1 MAGEKILLIEDNA
14 VNRDL
19 IQFLLESKGY
29 LVREAATAEEAFEI
43 LKTERPDLIVMDIQ
57 LPGMDGLEATKK
69 LKENPATRDIPVVAV
84 TSYAMKGD
92 RESAAAAGCVGYIT
106 KPIDKTTFLQQVA
119 AHVATRVKA

>member
-43 LKTERPDLIVMDIQ
+43 LKTQRPDLIVMDIQ

-119 AHVATRVKA
+119 AHLATRVKA

>member
-1 MAGEKILLIEDNA
+1 MGGETILLVEDNA

-19 IQFLLESKGY
+19 IQFLLESQGY
-29 LVREAATAEEAFEI
+29 QVREAATAEEAFEI
-43 LKTERPDLIVMDIQ
+43 LRTERPDLIVMDIQ

-92 RESAAAAGCVGYIT
+92 RESAAAAGCAGYIT

-119 AHVATRVKA
+119 AHLATGEKA

>member
-19 IQFLLESKGY
+19 TQFLLESQGY
-29 LVREAATAEEAFEI
+29 QVCEAATAEEAFEI
-43 LKTERPDLIVMDIQ
+43 LKTEQPALIVMDIQ

-69 LKENPATRDIPVVAV
+69 LKENPATRDIPVLAV

-106 KPIDKTTFLQQVA
+106 KPIDKTTFLQEVA
-119 AHVATRVKA
+119 MHLGNEGGS